1 MTRERLER
9 YRDLAMTIRRDEEEL
24 ARLRSAAENP
34 GAGIISGSGSGTRGA
49 DRIGAAIA
57 RMEKL
62 EKAIEQER
70 VRLTRERADIYRF
83 CMSIR
88 DLHIRNIVVWRVID
102 GYSYEKIARLCGG
115 GNTKGSVKMAYR
127 RFLAGMK

>member
-9 YRDLAMTIRRDEEEL
+9 YRDLAVTIRRDEEEL
-24 ARLRSAAENP
+24 ARLRSEAEHP
-34 GAGIISGSGSGTRGA
+34 GAGIVAGAGGTRGA

-62 EKAIEQER
+62 EKELER
-70 VRLTRERADIYRF
+70 ETVRLKRERAEIYRF
-83 CMSIR
+83 CMGIR

-102 GYSYEKIARLCGG
+102 GYGYEKIARLCGG

-127 RFLAGMK
+127 RFLAGMQ